1 MKRCLLIF
9 LVLFG
14 TFFSTKTF
22 AQTVSSDS
30 TQLKIGDLEDRVSDL
45 EAANDDLT
53 ATIEAQ
59 KKRIA
64 QIDSQLTVTQAN
76 VQHIADSL
84 NITVS
89 KVSDVD
95 KLTQSQITGLNKS
108 LSAKSRYWLMGI
120 LSLALLSLI
129 VFLFLRRKMSSNAAK
144 LDSQITQTKE
154 TLDSQI
160 SHTNEIIQTESQ
172 KVDSKLVEIQK
183 SNVSLHYES
192 ILLKSKLGEIAQT
205 NEVMQ
210 AEGIKLDSEI
220 VAALTVQMEALKK
233 ERGEKGGKDKPEHKL
248 PKKVGDEVYRIKKR
262 IEILPKKIKGITAL
276 KTSLQKLEDEF
287 TGMGY
292 TIEEMLG
299 KKYDPKAKVEAK
311 FVENPDILVGD
322 EIITDIIHP
331 QISYK
336 GKVIQN
342 AKIEVSKHPSA
353 FAKPEKAEKIEKA
366 EPEKTAKEEK
376 ATKADKTENPAETT
390 KKNENPGQG
399 AEKTENQE
407 NTVKAE
413 KVIKAEKT
421 ANPEETS
428 KADEAAKAPEA
439 EKTPEPGKDEKTS
452 GEEKAE

>member
-1 MKRCLLIF
+1 LL
-9 LVLFG
+9 LFG
-14 TFFSTKTF
+14 PFFGTKTF
-22 AQTVSSDS
+22 AQTVYSDS

-59 KKRIA
+59 KKHIA
-64 QIDSQLTVTQAN
+64 QIDSQLMVTKAN

-129 VFLFLRRKMSSNAAK
+129 VFLFLRRKMTSNAAK

-233 ERGEKGGKDKPEHKL
+233 ERAEKGGKDKDKDKVDHKL

-262 IEILPKKIKGITAL
+262 TEILPKKIKGITAL

-292 TIEEMLG
+292 SIEEMLG

-311 FVENPDILVGD
+311 FVENPDIFVGD

-336 GKVIQN
+336 GKIIQT
-342 AKIEVSKHPSA
+342 AIVEVSKHPSA
-353 FAKPEKAEKIEKA
+353 FGKVEKADKKETPEPEKTVKGDKAGKTPEAEKEEKGPKADKTEKSEKTVKTDEAVKAPEPEKAEKA
-366 EPEKTAKEEK
+366 PEATKEEK
-376 ATKADKTENPAETT
+376 APESGK
-390 KKNENPGQG
+390 G
-399 AEKTENQE
+399 EK
-407 NTVKAE
+407 
-413 KVIKAEKT
+413 
-421 ANPEETS
+421 PE
-428 KADEAAKAPEA
+428 
-439 EKTPEPGKDEKTS
+439 
-452 GEEKAE
+452 

>member
-9 LVLFG
+9 LLLFG
-14 TFFSTKTF
+14 TFFGTKTF
-22 AQTVSSDS
+22 AQTVYSDS

-59 KKRIA
+59 KKHIA
-64 QIDSQLTVTQAN
+64 QIDSQLMVTQAN

-129 VFLFLRRKMSSNAAK
+129 VFLFLRRKMTSNAAK

-160 SHTNEIIQTESQ
+160 TQTNEAIQTESQ

-220 VAALTVQMEALKK
+220 VAVLTVQMEALKK
-233 ERGEKGGKDKPEHKL
+233 ERGEKGKDKDKDKVDHKL

-276 KTSLQKLEDEF
+276 KNSLQKLEDEF
-287 TGMGY
+287 TALGY

-299 KKYDPKAKVEAK
+299 KKYDPKAKVEVK

-331 QISYK
+331 QIAYK

-353 FAKPEKAEKIEKA
+353 FAKAEKVEKVEKAA
-366 EPEKTAKEEK
+366 PEKTAKEDKAPKEEK
-376 ATKADKTENPAETT
+376 A
-390 KKNENPGQG
+390 G
-399 AEKTENQE
+399 
-407 NTVKAE
+407 
-413 KVIKAEKT
+413 KT
-421 ANPEETS
+421 AKANET
-428 KADEAAKAPEA
+428 
-439 EKTPEPGKDEKTS
+439 EKTPEPEKVAKAPEPES
-452 GEEKAE
+452 AEQAPEAKKEDKAPEAGEKPE